1 MKRAPAFLCRCC
13 LWLTLANSGAV
24 VAAGGVPAEGVAP
37 AEGAAPAGAAAAP
50 GAPRTLAQIES
61 AYADFN
67 DAYGAV
73 SLIDSD
79 PAGYRAGYFGRSRDA
94 WQQLYMARRTELSQS
109 LGRAR
114 GTNATD
120 QRAIQLMRADVSES
134 SPTPRSLAP
143 TGDCRD
149 TTRSDLALEPLQQ
162 ALYACFAELAN
173 NLTFEQGT
181 VTRVAAFDLLARL
194 REPERRKTLFMAFTP
209 LWQAL
214 VGDDGTASPYR
225 RMIRMAAAEAR
236 RSGSPIDA
244 AARTVGVSS
253 AETERWLER
262 ILATWEQVSGAIE
275 VEPWDLRF
283 AGGAAERELG
293 EDVSRAALQ
302 PLNQRYYLDL
312 GLDLAKS
319 QVIYDLDPRQGKAP
333 LAYTDYVRRGRIED
347 GRWQPTLVR
356 VSASYAR
363 GGLGVLHELV
373 HENGHAAHMLALRT
387 RPAFMD
393 LGDPI
398 FYEAFAD
405 VPAWSV
411 YEPAWQQKYL
421 GRSSG
426 EAASLRGLYSGV
438 VLDVA
443 WALFDLRMLRDP
455 SADPNRVWTEITHR
469 YLHVRPHP
477 ELAWWAVRV
486 QLVHKPGYMVNYGL
500 GAVITADIRQ
510 RIAQQ
515 LGPCDRG
522 DVRWY
527 GWLSAELLASGERYP
542 TAQLLRRFLGRPV
555 SPAALLGQLARL
567 AEPRP
572 PGRQHQAAAAAVGR

>member
-1 MKRAPAFLCRCC
+1 MTATPGFPHQCWILLLLLSAAARAEHPAPA
-13 LWLTLANSGAV
+13 
-24 VAAGGVPAEGVAP
+24 AARQALP
-37 AEGAAPAGAAAAP
+37 
-50 GAPRTLAQIES
+50 QIEE

-67 DAYGAV
+67 DALGAV

-79 PAGYRAGYFGRSRDA
+79 PASYPQGYAGRSRNA
-94 WQQLYMARRTELSQS
+94 WQQQYVARRKELLQS
-109 LGRAR
+109 LKA
-114 GTNATD
+114 AHASSAED
-120 QRAIQLMRADVSES
+120 QRAIRLMRADVSES
-134 SPTPRSLAP
+134 SPTPQSLAP
-143 TGDCRD
+143 SGHCKDAARQ
-149 TTRSDLALEPLQQ
+149 DLRLKPLQE
-162 ALYACFAELAN
+162 ALYACFAELGN
-173 NLTFEQGT
+173 SLRFEEGT

-194 REPERRKTLFMAFTP
+194 AESERRKALFMTFTP

-214 VGDDGTASPYR
+214 VGDDGAASPYR
-225 RMIRMAAAEAR
+225 RMIRMAAVEAKTK
-236 RSGSPIDA
+236 GSPIDE
-244 AARTVGVSS
+244 AARTVGVS
-253 AETERWLER
+253 ARETERWLER
-262 ILATWEQVSGAIE
+262 ILDTWRQVSGEAE
-275 VEPWDLRF
+275 LEPWDFRF

-293 EDVSRAALQ
+293 EGIAREALQ

-319 QVIYDLDPRQGKAP
+319 QVIYDLDPRRGKAP
-333 LAYTDYVRRGRIED
+333 LAYTDYVRRGRMVGD
-347 GRWQPTLVR
+347 RWQPTIVR
-356 VSASYAR
+356 VSANYAR

-393 LGDPI
+393 LGDAI

-405 VPAWSV
+405 VPAWSA

-421 GRSSG
+421 GHSVSQSV
-426 EAASLRGLYSGV
+426 SLRGLYSEV

-455 SADPNRVWTEITHR
+455 AADPNRVWTDITHR

-486 QLVHKPGYMVNYGL
+486 QLVDTPGYMVNYGL

-515 LGPCDRG
+515 LGPFDAG
-522 DVRWY
+522 EARWY
-527 GWLSAELLASGERYP
+527 GWLADHLLASGEQHP
-542 TAQLLRRFLGRPV
+542 TDQLLRQFLGRPV
-555 SPAALLGQLARL
+555 SPAALLAELKRL
-567 AEPRP
+567 RGSQ
-572 PGRQHQAAAAAVGR
+572 PGAASR